1 MIRSLTTILAILIA
15 YAPVSAQLVEIVFG
29 PLDGDDAGI
38 LYADTNQTIDV
49 DLWMR
54 TAPGIRII
62 YINFPLSSGDEYI
75 RNDSREGG
83 EYCEL
88 LHTWDDVGFLSPNPD
103 PLHSGYTN
111 QSLLAI
117 ESLTNGCDN
126 PIGTEGEWWWIASF
140 RMTTVDN
147 APTGVPLCDALIEGA
162 DIYIEHAVLADCL
175 IGELD
180 QSDVALDFAC
190 LWFDPCRNYVIGD
203 FNGSGEFNIADIV
216 DSFSKLKIDQPE
228 AALICE
234 CPPESGD
241 SWAIAADVN
250 NSCSFNVTD
259 VIAGFS
265 KLKTGSP
272 ELVPCEA
279 CPPEGGGP

>member
-29 PLDGDDAGI
+29 PLDGDNAGI
-38 LYADTNQTIDV
+38 LYARLEQTIDV

-54 TAPGIRII
+54 TAPGISIDAFHI
-62 YINFPLSSGDEYI
+62 PLSSRDEYI
-75 RNDSREGG
+75 RADSREGG

-88 LHTWDDVGFLSPNPD
+88 LHTLDDVVFLSPNPD
-103 PLHSGYTN
+103 PVHSGYTN
-111 QSLLAI
+111 QSLMAI
-117 ESLTNGCDN
+117 EFIEPDCDN
-126 PIGTEGEWWWIASF
+126 GIITEGEWWWIASF
-140 RMTTVDN
+140 RMTTVGS
-147 APTGVPLCDALIEGA
+147 AQSGIPLCDAFIEGYDTDNA
-162 DIYIEHAVLADCL
+162 DAALSDCYI
-175 IGELD
+175 GTLD
-180 QSDVALDFAC
+180 PSDISLDFAC
-190 LWFDPCRNYVIGD
+190 LWFVPCDNYIVGD
-203 FNGSGEFNIADIV
+203 FNDSGQFNIADIV

-241 SWAIAADVN
+241 FWAIAADVN
-250 NSCSFNVTD
+250 NSCSFNVAD

-272 ELVPCEA
+272 ALVPCEQ
-279 CPPEGGGP
+279 CPPEEP

>member
-15 YAPVSAQLVEIVFG
+15 YSASHAQLVEIVFG
-29 PLDGDDAGI
+29 PLDGDNAGI

-54 TAPGIRII
+54 TAPGISII
-62 YINFPLSSGDEYI
+62 DFYIPLSSSDEYI
-75 RNDSREGG
+75 RGDSREGG

-88 LHTWDDVGFLSPNPD
+88 LHTWDIVYFFSPNPD

-111 QSLLAI
+111 QSLLGE
-117 ESLTNGCDN
+117 ESVMMPDCDN
-126 PIGTEGEWWWIASF
+126 GIRTEGEWWWILSF
-140 RMTTVDN
+140 RMTTVDD

-162 DIYIEHAVLADCL
+162 DIYVEHAVLSECL

-190 LWFDPCRNYVIGD
+190 LWFDPCRSYVIGD
-203 FNGSGEFNIADIV
+203 FNGSGAFNIADIV
-216 DSFSKLKIDQPE
+216 ASFSKLKIDQPE

-241 SWAIAADVN
+241 FWAIAADVN
-250 NSCSFNVTD
+250 NSCSFNVAD
-259 VIAGFS
+259 IIAGFS

-272 ELVPCEA
+272 ELVPCEQ
-279 CPPEGGGP
+279 CPPEEP